1 MPMKTN
7 ELQEQ
12 KILLQITNAIIA
24 HRTREGLF
32 KEIVN
37 VLHPIFSFDRISI
50 LLNQPGEENW
60 DFFSPPIGVEVLGFQ
75 QEVVPIKAV
84 IIPLQA
90 MQEKRTVIAELARQS
105 DDPQIRPF
113 LEAGL
118 QWVICAPL
126 MMRDSVI
133 GTVQVCYKQRPN
145 FMLDNIAFFEKVA
158 RQLSLVIDNML
169 AYEKLQSVKDVLAEE
184 RQYLKRELDLFG
196 ESREIVYDSPIMSS
210 LMNTVMDAART
221 DTTILLTGETGT
233 GKDLIARTIHK
244 ASGRSRNTFFKL
256 NCAALVPT
264 LIESELFGHEK
275 GSFTGATAKKIGR
288 FELADNSTL
297 FLDEISE
304 LPLNTQAKLL
314 QVLQDG
320 KFERVGGAETI
331 KTDVRIIAAT
341 NKDLARLVQEYK
353 FREDLYY
360 RLNIFPVA
368 VPPLRERK
376 EDIPLLG
383 KHFMDKFCS
392 KLNRI
397 RPHFLQGAL
406 DLLVRYPWPGNVR
419 ELENFMERIIILKS
433 NKLVTEDDLRPILNV
448 DKERDM
454 QMASLEEKEKSPPAN
469 GLSRD
474 KDQVVQIASLSAME
488 KQHISNVLKRTKGVI
503 AGPNGAAR
511 LLHMKR
517 STLLYR
523 MKKLGINP
531 GEYK

>member
-1 MPMKTN
+1 MNTN
-7 ELQEQ
+7 ELREQ
-12 KILLQITNAIIA
+12 KILLQITNAIVA

-32 KEIVN
+32 REIVN
-37 VLHPIFSFDRISI
+37 VLHPIFTFDRISI
-50 LLNQPGEENW
+50 LLNRSGEDSW
-60 DFFSPPIGVEVLGFQ
+60 DFFSPPIGVEVPGFQ
-75 QEVVPIKAV
+75 QEVTPIKAV
-84 IIPLQA
+84 TIPLQA
-90 MQEKRTVIAELARQS
+90 MKEKKTVIAELAHQS
-105 DDPQIRPF
+105 DDPQIRRF

-118 QWVICAPL
+118 QWIICAPL
-126 MMRDSVI
+126 MMRDRVI
-133 GTVQVCYKQRPN
+133 GSVQVGYKGRPN
-145 FMLDNIAFFEKVA
+145 FLLDHIDFFEKVS
-158 RQLSLVIDNML
+158 RQVSLVIDNIL

-184 RQYLKRELDLFG
+184 RQYLKRELDLFD
-196 ESREIVYDSPIMSS
+196 ESSEIVYASQIMRG
-210 LMNTVMDAART
+210 LMNTLLDAART

-244 ASGRSRNTFFKL
+244 VSGRSKNTFFKL

-288 FELADNSTL
+288 FELANSSTL

-320 KFERVGGAETI
+320 KFERVGGSETI

-341 NKDLARLVQEYK
+341 NKDLARLVKEYK

-360 RLNIFPVA
+360 RLNIFPVNI
-368 VPPLRERK
+368 PPLRERRK
-376 EDIPLLG
+376 DIPLLG

-406 DLLVRYPWPGNVR
+406 DLLVSYSWPGNVR

-433 NKLVTEDDLRPILNV
+433 NKVVTEDDIRPILNV
-448 DKERDM
+448 DRERDV
-454 QMASLEEKEKSPPAN
+454 QISSLQHMEKSP
-469 GLSRD
+469 LSNAVTDD
-474 KDQVVQIASLSAME
+474 KGREVKLASLSEME
-488 KQHISNVLKRTKGVI
+488 KQHISHVLKRTKGVI
-503 AGPNGAAR
+503 AGQNGAAR
-511 LLHMKR
+511 ILNLKR
-517 STLLYR
+517 STLIYR
-523 MKKLGINP
+523 MKKLGIHP

>member
-1 MPMKTN
+1 MSTN
-7 ELQEQ
+7 ELREQ

-32 KEIVN
+32 REIVN
-37 VLHPIFSFDRISI
+37 VLHPIFTFDRISI
-50 LLNQPGEENW
+50 LLNRPGEDNW

-75 QEVVPIKAV
+75 QEVVPIRAV
-84 IIPLQA
+84 SIPLDA
-90 MQEKRTVIAELARQS
+90 MQEKRTVIAELACRS
-105 DDPQIRPF
+105 DDPQFRPF

-133 GTVQVCYKQRPN
+133 GTVQVCYKERPD
-145 FMLDNIAFFEKVA
+145 FLLDNVEFFEKVA

-169 AYEKLQSVKDVLAEE
+169 AYEKLQSVKDVLVEE
-184 RQYLKRELDLFG
+184 RRYLKRELDLFG
-196 ESREIVYDSPIMSS
+196 ESREIVYASS
-210 LMNTVMDAART
+210 VMRTLINTLMEAAKTDA
-221 DTTILLTGETGT
+221 TILIIGETGT
-233 GKDLIARTIHK
+233 GKDLIARTVHM
-244 ASGRSRNTFFKL
+244 ASSRSRNTFFKL

-288 FELADNSTL
+288 FELANNSTL

-304 LPLNTQAKLL
+304 LPINTQAKLL

-341 NKDLARLVQEYK
+341 NKDLARLVKEYK

-368 VPPLRERK
+368 VPPLRERT

-383 KHFMDKFCS
+383 KHFMDKFCA

-406 DLLVRYPWPGNVR
+406 DLLFRYPWPGNVR

-433 NKLVTEDDLRPILNV
+433 NKLVTEDDIRPILNV
-448 DKERDM
+448 DKEIEIPM
-454 QMASLEEKEKSPPAN
+454 PAPPEMERT
-469 GLSRD
+469 LPSSRLNA
-474 KDQVVQIASLSAME
+474 DQDQGTKMSSLSEME
-488 KQHISNVLKRTKGVI
+488 KQHISHVLKRTGGVI
-503 AGPNGAAR
+503 AGPNGAANI
-511 LLHMKR
+511 LNMKR
-517 STLLYR
+517 STLIYR
-523 MKKLGINP
+523 MKKLGIKA

>member
-1 MPMKTN
+1 MNTN
-7 ELQEQ
+7 ELREQ
-12 KILLQITNAIIA
+12 KILLQITNAIIT

-32 KEIVN
+32 SEIFK
-37 VLHPIFSFDRISI
+37 VLHPIFAFERISI
-50 LLNQPGEENW
+50 LLHRPVDDSW
-60 DFFSPPIGVEVLGFQ
+60 DFFSPPIGIEVPGFPK
-75 QEVVPIKAV
+75 EALTIKAAG
-84 IIPLQA
+84 IPYQA
-90 MQEKRTVIAELARQS
+90 MKEKKTIIAELARQS
-105 DDPQIRPF
+105 NNPEIRRF
-113 LEAGL
+113 IEAGL
-118 QWVICAPL
+118 EWIICAPL
-126 MMRDSVI
+126 MMRDTVI
-133 GTVQVCYKQRPN
+133 GSIQVSYKDRPG
-145 FMLDNIAFFEKVA
+145 FLLDNIDFFEKVS
-158 RQLSLVIDNML
+158 RQVSLVIDNIL

-184 RQYLKRELDLFG
+184 RQYLKRELDLFD
-196 ESREIVYDSPIMSS
+196 ESHEVVYASQIMRD
-210 LMNTVMDAART
+210 LMNTLMDAAKT

-244 ASGRSRNTFFKL
+244 MSGRSKNTFFKL

-288 FELADNSTL
+288 FELANGSTL

-320 KFERVGGAETI
+320 KFERVGGSETI

-341 NKDLARLVQEYK
+341 NKDLARLVKEYK

-360 RLNIFPVA
+360 RLNIFPVN
-368 VPPLRERK
+368 VPPLRERR

-406 DLLVRYPWPGNVR
+406 DLLVSYSWPGNVR

-433 NKLVTEDDLRPILNV
+433 NKVVTEQDMRPILNV
-448 DKERDM
+448 DRERDVQVSSLQHM
-454 QMASLEEKEKSPPAN
+454 ETSPLSNAASDDNGRELKMASLSE
-469 GLSRD
+469 
-474 KDQVVQIASLSAME
+474 ME
-488 KQHISNVLKRTKGVI
+488 KLHISNVLKRTKGVI
-503 AGPNGAAR
+503 AGQNGAAR
-511 LLHMKR
+511 ILNMKR
-517 STLLYR
+517 STLIYR
-523 MKKLGINP
+523 MRKLGIHP

>member
-1 MPMKTN
+1 MKSN

-37 VLHPIFSFDRISI
+37 LLHPIFSFDRISI
-50 LLNQPGEENW
+50 LLNQPGEDNW
-60 DFFSPPIGVEVLGFQ
+60 DFFSPPIGVEVPGFQ

-84 IIPLQA
+84 SIPLQA
-90 MQEKRTVIAELARQS
+90 MKGKKTVIAELVRQS
-105 DDPQIRPF
+105 DDPKIRPF

-133 GTVQVCYKQRPN
+133 GTVQVCYKERPN
-145 FMLDNIAFFEKVA
+145 FMLDNIEFFEKVA

-196 ESREIVYDSPIMSS
+196 ESREIVYASPIMSS

-233 GKDLIARTIHK
+233 GKDLIARTIHQ

-288 FELADNSTL
+288 FELADSSTL

-331 KTDVRIIAAT
+331 KADVRIIAAT

-433 NKLVTEDDLRPILNV
+433 NKLVTEEDLRPILNV

-454 QMASLEEKEKSPPAN
+454 HIASLEEKETSLAA
-469 GLSRD
+469 GRFITD
-474 KDQVVQIASLSAME
+474 KDQDEKLTSLSEME
-488 KQHISNVLKRTKGVI
+488 KQHISNVLKKTRGII

-511 LLHMKR
+511 ILHMKR

-531 GEYK
+531 VEYK

>member
-1 MPMKTN
+1 MPVKTH

-50 LLNQPGEENW
+50 LLNRPGEDNW
-60 DFFSPPIGVEVLGFQ
+60 DFFSPPIGVEVLGFH

-84 IIPLQA
+84 IIPFQA
-90 MQEKRTVIAELARQS
+90 MKEKKTIIAEMAHQS
-105 DDPQIRPF
+105 EDPQIKLF
-113 LEAGL
+113 LDAGL
-118 QWVICAPL
+118 KWVICAPL
-126 MMRDSVI
+126 IMRDSVI
-133 GTVQVCYKQRPN
+133 GTVQVCYKERPN
-145 FMLDNIAFFEKVA
+145 FMLDNIEFFEKMA

-169 AYEKLQSVKDVLAEE
+169 VYEKLQSVKDVLAEE

-196 ESREIVYDSPIMSS
+196 ESSEIVYASSIMSS
-210 LMNTVMDAART
+210 LMHTVMDAART

-288 FELADNSTL
+288 FELANNSTL

-320 KFERVGGAETI
+320 KFERVGGSATI

-341 NKDLARLVQEYK
+341 NKDLARLVKEYK

-360 RLNIFPVA
+360 RLNIFPLTI
-368 VPPLRERK
+368 PPLRERR

-383 KHFMDKFCS
+383 KYFMDIFCS

-397 RPHFLQGAL
+397 RPHFVQGAL
-406 DLLVRYPWPGNVR
+406 DLLVRHSWPGNVR

-433 NKLVTEDDLRPILNV
+433 NKLVTEDDIRPILHV
-448 DKERDM
+448 DEEPAIQISSRG
-454 QMASLEEKEKSPPAN
+454 EKETSIPAD
-469 GLSRD
+469 GLITPQD
-474 KDQVVQIASLSAME
+474 
-488 KQHISNVLKRTKGVI
+488 
-503 AGPNGAAR
+503 
-511 LLHMKR
+511 
-517 STLLYR
+517 
-523 MKKLGINP
+523 
-531 GEYK
+531 

>member
-1 MPMKTN
+1 VSTK
-7 ELQEQ
+7 ELQQ
-12 KILLQITNAIIA
+12 QTILLQITNAIIM

-32 KEIVN
+32 REIVN
-37 VLHPIFSFDRISI
+37 VLHPIFTFDRISI
-50 LLNQPGEENW
+50 LLNRPGEDSW
-60 DFFSPPIGVEVLGFQ
+60 DFFSPPIGIEVPGFQ
-75 QEVVPIKAV
+75 KEVVPIKAV
-84 IIPLQA
+84 TIPFQA
-90 MQEKRTVIAELARQS
+90 MKDKKTVISELARRS
-105 DDPQIRPF
+105 DDPQIRRF
-113 LEAGL
+113 LEVGL
-118 QWVICAPL
+118 QWIICAPL

-133 GTVQVCYKQRPN
+133 GTAQVGYKERPEFLLN
-145 FMLDNIAFFEKVA
+145 HIDFFEKVA
-158 RQLSLVIDNML
+158 RQISLVIDNML

-184 RQYLKRELDLFG
+184 RQYLRRELDLFS
-196 ESREIVYDSPIMSS
+196 ESCEIVYASRIMSS
-210 LMNTVMDAART
+210 LMNTVMDAAKT
-221 DTTILLTGETGT
+221 NTTILLTGETGT
-233 GKDLIARTIHK
+233 GKDLIARTIHN
-244 ASGRSRNTFFKL
+244 ASGRSKNTFFKL

-275 GSFTGATAKKIGR
+275 GSFTGATARKIGR

-314 QVLQDG
+314 QVLQEG

-341 NKDLARLVQEYK
+341 NKDVARLVKEYK

-376 EDIPLLG
+376 EDIPLMG
-383 KHFMDKFCS
+383 KHFMDKFCA

-406 DLLVRYPWPGNVR
+406 DLLIGYPWPGNVR
-419 ELENFMERIIILKS
+419 ELENFIERIIILKS
-433 NKLVTEDDLRPILNV
+433 DKLVTEDDVRPILNIDAEAAVAISSPQEVQTSPPSNMSGV
-448 DKERDM
+448 DQDRDM
-454 QMASLEEKEKSPPAN
+454 TMASLSE
-469 GLSRD
+469 
-474 KDQVVQIASLSAME
+474 ME
-488 KQHISNVLKRTKGVI
+488 KQHISNVLKRTKGII

-511 LLHMKR
+511 ILNMKR

-523 MKKLGINP
+523 MKKLGIHP
-531 GEYK
+531 GDYK

>member
-1 MPMKTN
+1 MNTN
-7 ELQEQ
+7 ELREQ
-12 KILLQITNAIIA
+12 KILLQVTNAIIA

-32 KEIVN
+32 REIVN
-37 VLHPIFSFDRISI
+37 VLHPIFAFDRISI
-50 LLNQPGEENW
+50 LLNHPGEDRW
-60 DFFSPPIGVEVLGFQ
+60 DFFSPPIGIEVPGFPK
-75 QEVVPIKAV
+75 EVVPIQDV
-84 IIPLQA
+84 TIPFQA
-90 MQEKRTVIAELARQS
+90 MKEKKTVIAELARQS
-105 DDPQIRPF
+105 DDPQIRRF
-113 LEAGL
+113 LEVGL
-118 QWVICAPL
+118 QWIICAPL
-126 MMRDSVI
+126 MMRDRVI
-133 GTVQVCYKQRPN
+133 GSVQVCYKERPG
-145 FMLDNIAFFEKVA
+145 FLLDNIDLFEKVS
-158 RQLSLVIDNML
+158 RQVSLVIDNIL

-184 RQYLKRELDLFG
+184 RQYLKRELDRFG
-196 ESREIVYDSPIMSS
+196 EEYEIVYASQIMRS
-210 LMNTVMDAART
+210 LMNTLMDAART

-244 ASGRSRNTFFKL
+244 VSGRSKNTFFKL

-288 FELADNSTL
+288 FELANGSTL

-320 KFERVGGAETI
+320 KFERVGGSETI

-341 NKDLARLVQEYK
+341 NKDLARLVKEYK

-360 RLNIFPVA
+360 RLNIFPVNI
-368 VPPLRERK
+368 PPLRERR

-406 DLLVRYPWPGNVR
+406 DLLVSYSWPGNVR

-433 NKLVTEDDLRPILNV
+433 NKVVTEEDIRPLLNV
-448 DKERDM
+448 DKEHDV
-454 QMASLEEKEKSPPAN
+454 QISSLQEMGKSP
-469 GLSRD
+469 LSNAVTDD
-474 KDQVVQIASLSAME
+474 KGREVKLASLSEME
-488 KQHISNVLKRTKGVI
+488 KQHIANVLRRTKGVI

-511 LLHMKR
+511 ILNMKR
-517 STLLYR
+517 STLIYR
-523 MKKLGINP
+523 MKKQGIHP

>member
-1 MPMKTN
+1 MNTN
-7 ELQEQ
+7 ELREQ

-32 KEIVN
+32 REIFN
-37 VLHPIFSFDRISI
+37 VLHPIFAFERISI
-50 LLNQPGEENW
+50 LLHHPVDDSW
-60 DFFSPPIGVEVLGFQ
+60 DFFSPPIGVEVPGFPK
-75 QEVVPIKAV
+75 EALTIKAAG
-84 IIPLQA
+84 IPYQA
-90 MQEKRTVIAELARQS
+90 MKEKKTIIAELAHQS
-105 DDPQIRPF
+105 NNPEIRRF

-118 QWVICAPL
+118 QWIICAPL
-126 MMRDSVI
+126 MMRDRVI
-133 GTVQVCYKQRPN
+133 GSVQVCYKDRPG
-145 FMLDNIAFFEKVA
+145 FMLDNIDLFEKVS
-158 RQLSLVIDNML
+158 RQVSLVIDNIL

-184 RQYLKRELDLFG
+184 RQYLKRELDLFD
-196 ESREIVYDSPIMSS
+196 ESSEIVYASQIMRG

-244 ASGRSRNTFFKL
+244 VSGRSKNTFFKL

-288 FELADNSTL
+288 FELANSSTL

-304 LPLNTQAKLL
+304 LPFNTQAKLL

-320 KFERVGGAETI
+320 KFERVGGSETI
-331 KTDVRIIAAT
+331 KTDVRIIAAS
-341 NKDLARLVQEYK
+341 NKDLARLVKEYK

-360 RLNIFPVA
+360 RLNIFPVNI
-368 VPPLRERK
+368 PPLRERR

-406 DLLVRYPWPGNVR
+406 DLLVSYSWPGNVR

-433 NKLVTEDDLRPILNV
+433 NKVVTEDDIRPILNV
-448 DKERDM
+448 DRERDV
-454 QMASLEEKEKSPPAN
+454 QISSLQHMEKSP
-469 GLSRD
+469 LSNAVTDD
-474 KDQVVQIASLSAME
+474 KGREVKLASLSEME

-503 AGPNGAAR
+503 AGQYGAASI
-511 LLHMKR
+511 LNMKR
-517 STLLYR
+517 STLIYR
-523 MKKLGINP
+523 MKKLGIHP
-531 GEYK
+531 GDYK

>member
-1 MPMKTN
+1 MRTN

-32 KEIVN
+32 REIVN
-37 VLHPIFSFDRISI
+37 VLHPIFYFDRISI
-50 LLNQPGEENW
+50 LLNRPGEDNW
-60 DFFSPPIGVEVLGFQ
+60 DFFSPPIGVEVPGFQ
-75 QEVVPIKAV
+75 KEVVPIKAV
-84 IIPLQA
+84 SIPFQA
-90 MQEKRTVIAELARQS
+90 MREKKTVIAELVHRL
-105 DDPQIRPF
+105 DDPPMKRF
-113 LEAGL
+113 MEAGL
-118 QWVICAPL
+118 QWIICAPL

-133 GTVQVCYKQRPN
+133 GTAQVCYKQEPH
-145 FMLDNIAFFEKVA
+145 FLLHNIEFFEKVA

-196 ESREIVYDSPIMSS
+196 ESRSIVYASPIMRG

-221 DTTILLTGETGT
+221 DTTILITGETGT

-288 FELADNSTL
+288 FELANNSTL

-397 RPHFLQGAL
+397 RPHFLQGSL
-406 DLLVRYPWPGNVR
+406 DLLLRYPWPGNVR

-433 NKLVTEDDLRPILNV
+433 NKLVTEDDLKPILKV
-448 DKERDM
+448 DTERDM
-454 QMASLEEKEKSPPAN
+454 HIASLEEQEKSPSAN
-469 GLSRD
+469 GLSMD
-474 KDQVVQIASLSAME
+474 KKQDGQIASLSEME
-488 KQHISNVLKRTKGVI
+488 RQHISNVLKRTKGII
-503 AGPNGAAR
+503 AGPNGAASM
-511 LLHMKR
+511 LNMKR

>member
-1 MPMKTN
+1 VSAK
-7 ELQEQ
+7 ELQQ
-12 KILLQITNAIIA
+12 QTILLQITNAIIT

-32 KEIVN
+32 REIVN
-37 VLHPIFSFDRISI
+37 VLHPIFTFDRISI
-50 LLNQPGEENW
+50 LLYRSGGDGW
-60 DFFSPPIGVEVLGFQ
+60 DFFSPPIGIEVPGFQ
-75 QEVVPIKAV
+75 KEVVPIKAV
-84 IIPLQA
+84 TIPFQA
-90 MQEKRTVIAELARQS
+90 MQEKKTVIAELARRS
-105 DDPQIRPF
+105 DDPQIRRF

-118 QWVICAPL
+118 QWIICAPL

-133 GTVQVCYKQRPN
+133 GTAQVGYKERPE
-145 FMLDNIAFFEKVA
+145 FVLDHIDFFEKVA
-158 RQLSLVIDNML
+158 RQISLVIDNML
-169 AYEKLQSVKDVLAEE
+169 AYEKLQCVKDVLAEE
-184 RQYLKRELDLFG
+184 RHYLKRELDLFG
-196 ESREIVYDSPIMSS
+196 ESREIVYASQTMDS
-210 LMNTVMDAART
+210 LMNMVMDAAKT

-233 GKDLIARTIHK
+233 GKDLIARTMHN

-288 FELADNSTL
+288 FELADTSTL

-314 QVLQDG
+314 QVLQEG
-320 KFERVGGAETI
+320 KFERVGGSETI

-341 NKDLARLVQEYK
+341 NKDLAKLVKEFK

-360 RLNIFPVA
+360 RLNIFPITI
-368 VPPLRERK
+368 PPLRERR

-383 KHFMDKFCS
+383 KHFMDKFCA

-433 NKLVTEDDLRPILNV
+433 NKLVTQDDVRPILNIDTETAV
-448 DKERDM
+448 TMSSPPSNMSGVAQDQDM
-454 QMASLEEKEKSPPAN
+454 KMASLSE
-469 GLSRD
+469 
-474 KDQVVQIASLSAME
+474 ME
-488 KQHISNVLKRTKGVI
+488 KQHISNVLKRTKGII
-503 AGPNGAAR
+503 AGANGAAR
-511 LLHMKR
+511 VLKMKR
-517 STLLYR
+517 STLMYR